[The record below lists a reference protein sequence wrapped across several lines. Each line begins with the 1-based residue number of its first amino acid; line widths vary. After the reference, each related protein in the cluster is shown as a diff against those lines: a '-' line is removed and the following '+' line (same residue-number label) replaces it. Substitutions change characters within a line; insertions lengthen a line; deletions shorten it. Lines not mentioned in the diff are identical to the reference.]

1 MFNVGVASFWHVHAE
16 GYAREV
22 NASGRARITLVWD
35 EHPERGEAAAKA
47 LGVPFEPDY
56 ATFLERV
63 DGIILTAPTARHTE
77 LLLAAADARRPVF
90 SEKLLTLATA
100 DARRVVDR
108 FHAQDTVLTLSLP
121 RLTNPFIRTIE
132 KWVREGTL
140 GTVTAVRTR
149 ASHDGAFRDWL
160 PAWFYDLEETGG
172 GALIDLGAHPVYVAN
187 RLLGAPERVTAS
199 FRQVLPGRAVEDN
212 AAAIV
217 EYADGAIAEVESS
230 FVNAP
235 HPYLSVEVHG
245 TTGTLYFGT
254 PAEEIWLGRA
264 GGEFSRVAPEAASIP
279 GPVGQWLDAV
289 LEGRPSVIEDEDM
302 IHLTQV
308 MEAAVKS
315 ANNGRMVAVEP

>member
-22 NASGRARITLVWD
+22 NASGRGQITLVWD
-35 EHPERGEAAAKA
+35 DRRERGEAAAKA

-63 DGIILTAPTARHTE
+63 DGVIMTAPTARHPE
-77 LLLAAADARRPVF
+77 LLLAAAEAKRPVF
-90 SEKLLTLATA
+90 SEKLLTLTTG
-100 DARRVVDR
+100 DAHRVVNAFR
-108 FHAQDTVLTLSLP
+108 AQNTVLTLSLP

-132 KWVREGTL
+132 AWVRKGTL

-149 ASHDGAFRDWL
+149 ASHDGALRDWL
-160 PAWFYDLEETGG
+160 PEWFYDPAETGG

-199 FRQVLPGRAVEDN
+199 FRQVLPGRQVEDN

-235 HPYLSVEVHG
+235 HPYLSLEVHG
-245 TTGTLYFGT
+245 TTGTVYFGT
-254 PAEEIWLGRA
+254 PAEEIWVARA
-264 GGEFSRVAPEAASIP
+264 GGEFTRVAPETAPMP

-289 LEGRPSVIEDEDM
+289 LEGRQSVIQDDDM

-308 MEAAVKS
+308 MEAAVRS
-315 ANNGRMVAVEP
+315 ARDGRMVAVEP